1 MGIIAQAKN
10 RKLIS
15 QPIVLETRYV
25 LSGVNRDW
33 NEI

>member
-10 RKLIS
+10 RKMIN
-15 QPIVLETRYV
+15 QPIVLEIRYV
-25 LSGVNRDW
+25 LSGANRDW